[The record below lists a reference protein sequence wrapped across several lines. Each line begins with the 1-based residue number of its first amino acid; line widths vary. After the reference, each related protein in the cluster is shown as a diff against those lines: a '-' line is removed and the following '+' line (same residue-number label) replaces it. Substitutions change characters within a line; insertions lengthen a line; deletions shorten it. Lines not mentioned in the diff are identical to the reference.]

1 MRWIPLIALLLTNL
15 AFADR
20 GLSVKYMESE
30 AANAPVAGEM
40 QLYSNSHA
48 LVIGIDNYNQGW
60 PRLSQAVKDAKNV
73 AAALEQKG
81 FNVTLLTD
89 LNGRDLKS
97 AFEDFFIDSGQDPN
111 ARLFVWYA
119 GHGHTEYG
127 SSKTG
132 IKDSV
137 YDPL

>member
-89 LNGRDLKS
+89 LNGLISCLCKGQH
-97 AFEDFFIDSGQDPN
+97 FFKCDFKTTFMIVIPSFIN
-111 ARLFVWYA
+111 RFR
-119 GHGHTEYG
+119 
-127 SSKTG
+127 
-132 IKDSV
+132 
-137 YDPL
+137 